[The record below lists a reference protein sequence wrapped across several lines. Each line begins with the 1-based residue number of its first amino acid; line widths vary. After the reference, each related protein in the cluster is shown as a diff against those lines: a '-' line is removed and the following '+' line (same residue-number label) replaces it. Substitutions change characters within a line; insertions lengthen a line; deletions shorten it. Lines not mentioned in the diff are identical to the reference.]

1 MCDVIKQIRELEVSF
16 GIQTPVSKENPKMSF
31 TRNSKRCKV
40 RFQPYLGWYFS
51 RITSRADVWWA
62 SSDRIWQV
70 QAGVRCVI
78 WRETRSGQN
87 SWSCFTVS
95 VVYLRP
101 GASAAIHL
109 AHPTTRLT
117 HLYRPTHAM
126 FRNNENIY
134 FSTIVNTHIRL
145 PQLFLG
151 LHCFHKDNDIH
162 ISRLPRLGRIY
173 MHFWCDTTIYSPPN
187 DLNQNS
193 YVTNDTY
200 SKVGK

>member
-1 MCDVIKQIRELEVSF
+1 MCGVIKQIRELEVSF
-16 GIQTPVSKENPKMSF
+16 AIQIPVSKENPKMPF
-31 TRNSKRCKV
+31 TRPSKRCKV
-40 RFQPYLGWYFS
+40 RFQPYLGCYFS

-87 SWSCFTVS
+87 SWSCFTVR

-109 AHPTTRLT
+109 ALPTTRLT
-117 HLYRPTHAM
+117 HLYKPAM

-134 FSTIVNTHIRL
+134 FSTVVNTHLRL
-145 PQLFLG
+145 PQFYLG
-151 LHCFHKDNDIH
+151 SYC
-162 ISRLPRLGRIY
+162 IY
-173 MHFWCDTTIYSPPN
+173 VYHYLWASNM
-187 DLNQNS
+187 NQE
-193 YVTNDTY
+193 
-200 SKVGK
+200 KLR